1 MFKYFPKIPSE
12 VNSKHSFYSIL
23 IPMTSHAKIFILVV
37 GGPRNKG
44 NDHKFWGMGCFKIFW
59 VNDKKSNDLRQ
70 TYRQTYILSLVVLSA
85 ALQQK
90 IKLQIMVVIIDGY
103 SDMCAHFADFAK
115 FILGGNLIYFYIYI
129 YISLLQIRACAI
141 YFEPPSNTNTT
152 SLRFLNNINV
162 KYK

>member
-1 MFKYFPKIPSE
+1 MC
-12 VNSKHSFYSIL
+12 
-23 IPMTSHAKIFILVV
+23 
-37 GGPRNKG
+37 
-44 NDHKFWGMGCFKIFW
+44 CFKIFW
-59 VNDKKSNDLRQ
+59 VNDKKANDLRQ

-141 YFEPPSNTNTT
+141 YFEPPFNTNTT

-162 KYK
+162 KYKWIFFTSGFNIVICVRVSEARSFFICRLLVGF